1 MGSLQIYAGVVGLLN
16 QQPPSKSYVVSDYY
30 GNYYARP
37 TVTSP
42 DNEKV
47 PQLMSGLQGSIPSVI
62 VAALRA
68 VSGDTNVDMLV

>member
-1 MGSLQIYAGVVGLLN
+1 M
-16 QQPPSKSYVVSDYY
+16 
-30 GNYYARP
+30 
-37 TVTSP
+37 VTSP
-42 DNEKV
+42 DKEKV